1 MSSGNK
7 RRFFDRD
14 ASPVVATDDDFDAVF
29 GPMTTQSASIA
40 QDIPIERIRTNPF
53 QARAKFKDIEA
64 LADSMRMHGFTSRL
78 RVRRDPAQPQ
88 FFQLVYGERRLRA
101 AQVAGIKFVPCD
113 VAEYSDQQIRE
124 IGLTENLQRSDLE
137 PLEEAR
143 AFRVAIDAGG
153 YSIRTLAAQIGK
165 SKGYVQGRLD
175 LLRTPDD
182 VQHMVNEHPETFTAG
197 LLIGQLPSAE
207 LRQPLI
213 ESVLKGDLDKES
225 VRSIVRSIAAT
236 AAVPERSHTG
246 QQDGVEAKLVDN
258 AGAPPPQ
265 RQVPG
270 EAPVQR
276 ASHQQTSRRA
286 STAEQNRMTRQSER
300 ALGRATQT
308 LQAMTKHLQQTL
320 PELQSIECAALRDFI
335 VHQHLPELEEIV
347 KQLRERQK

>member
-7 RRFFDRD
+7 RRFFDRN
-14 ASPVVATDDDFDAVF
+14 ASPVVASDDDFDAVF
-29 GPMTTQSASIA
+29 GSVTTQSASIA

-53 QARAKFKDIEA
+53 QARTKFKDIDE
-64 LADSMRMHGFTSRL
+64 LADSMRTHGFTSRL

-101 AQVAGIKFVPCD
+101 AQVAGIRVVPCD
-113 VAEYSDQQIRE
+113 VAEYSDPQMRE
-124 IGLTENLQRSDLE
+124 IGLTENLQRNDLE

-143 AFRVAIDAGG
+143 AFRVSIDAGE

-197 LLIGQLPSAE
+197 LLIGQLPTAE

-213 ESVLKGDLDKES
+213 ESVLNGELDKEA
-225 VRSIVRSIAAT
+225 VRGIVRSIAAT
-236 AAVPERSHTG
+236 AAVTGRSHTAYD
-246 QQDGVEAKLVDN
+246 DGVEATVIDT
-258 AGAPPPQ
+258 AGTPPPQ
-265 RQVPG
+265 RLVQS
-270 EAPVQR
+270 EAPLQS
-276 ASHQQTSRRA
+276 ASHHYTGRRGA
-286 STAEQNRMTRQSER
+286 VAERNRMTRQSER

-308 LQAMTKHLQQTL
+308 LQVMTQHLQETL
-320 PELQSIECAALRDFI
+320 PELQASESAALLDFI
-335 VHQHLPELEEIV
+335 VQRHLPKVEEIV
-347 KQLRERQK
+347 EQLRDHQK